1 MEDQDQD
8 DYCPRTVSAVI
19 PRVKPEYKQ
28 TYQLNNAGGDYIK
41 TKLPK
46 DFYEKITLGEMSLEY
61 DFSIE
66 KLTKLTDL
74 YSLGIQYFLENN
86 PAQAKAFQDRMGII
100 LTNKEILAKL
110 KKQQDEEKNGK
121 EVKDKKKDVEKN
133 NQNEEKK
140 EFSKSSKILPK
151 TIKRKRALTSL
162 IVKSQNINSEVLQK
176 KVSFVLHK
184 DIEKE
189 KEEKKNV
196 KNLINEE
203 LNKQNL
209 KWKEKLKKKKMNK
222 RFQTPGVNLGRGV
235 LALKS
240 PVIMKMPS
248 KELFTDLNN
257 PKNNNDLNMLDNES
271 SEMDWT
277 EKNEGDIDFLKL
289 FKEKHCSKDKDDDNI
304 DTFKIDDYQNENN
317 ETKNKEESVKSG
329 FSSDD
334 DYLKKIDEV
343 DEEKEAMS
351 LRQTAKMGE
360 INKKNSEINFENF
373 NESSIETKVSE
384 TKNEPPVVRMSIVD
398 AKNVIR
404 KIDPDKEI
412 KEIVEQKMKNL
423 ENLNIN
429 NNNVDDEMSGEDE
442 NSEQLQ
448 DLKMVVDEI
457 PVKFQETYMEVE
469 KLINKYVKDLN
480 NHFYKDTFEVFSL
493 ELKDLYDKKYKKI
506 IEVSNEYHNNIKEN
520 EFHLENDENVS
531 EEEKLIMPQIIDSL
545 KEEQKDQID
554 KITDEY
560 NELIDKKID
569 DFKRTFYKKDCGI
582 NLMEEQLKLDI
593 YTMINEAFY

>member
-1 MEDQDQD
+1 MEDQEED
-8 DYCPRTVSAVI
+8 DFCSRTVSVAI
-19 PRVKPEYKQ
+19 PRVKHEYKQ
-28 TYQLNNAGGDYIK
+28 TFQLNNAGGDYIK

-110 KKQQDEEKNGK
+110 KKQQDEEKNVK
-121 EVKDKKKDVEKN
+121 EVKNKKKDVEKKN
-133 NQNEEKK
+133 KNEENKV
-140 EFSKSSKILPK
+140 FPKSSKILPK
-151 TIKRKRALTSL
+151 AIKRKRALTNF
-162 IVKSQNINSEVLQK
+162 IVKSQNLNSEVIKK
-176 KVSFVLHK
+176 KVSFVLNK
-184 DIEKE
+184 DIDKE

-248 KELFTDLNN
+248 KEIFADLNN

-271 SEMDWT
+271 SEMDWA

-289 FKEKHCSKDKDDDNI
+289 FKERHCSKDKDDDNI

-317 ETKNKEESVKSG
+317 EAKNREESVKSG
-329 FSSDD
+329 LSSDD
-334 DYLKKIDEV
+334 EYLKKIDEV

-360 INKKNSEINFENF
+360 INKINSEVNFENYS
-373 NESSIETKVSE
+373 ESSVETKISE
-384 TKNEPPVVRMSIVD
+384 TKKEPSVVRMSIVD

-404 KIDPDKEI
+404 KIEPDNDI
-412 KEIVEQKMKNL
+412 KEIVEQKMKNH
-423 ENLNIN
+423 ENLN
-429 NNNVDDEMSGEDE
+429 NNNVDDEINGDE
-442 NSEQLQ
+442 ESSEQLQ

-457 PVKFQETYMEVE
+457 PVKFQETYNEVE

-493 ELKDLYDKKYKKI
+493 ELKDLYDKKYKKY
-506 IEVSNEYHNNIKEN
+506 IEVSNEYHNNIKES
-520 EFHLENDENVS
+520 EYHLENDENIS

-560 NELIDKKID
+560 NELIDKKIN
-569 DFKRTFYKKDCGI
+569 DFKMTFYKKDFGI

>member
-1 MEDQDQD
+1 MEDQEED
-8 DYCPRTVSAVI
+8 DFCSRTVSVAI
-19 PRVKPEYKQ
+19 PRVKHEYKQ
-28 TYQLNNAGGDYIK
+28 TFQLNNAGGDYIK

-110 KKQQDEEKNGK
+110 KKQQDEEKNVK
-121 EVKDKKKDVEKN
+121 EVKNKKKDVEKKN
-133 NQNEEKK
+133 KNEENKV
-140 EFSKSSKILPK
+140 FPKSSKILPK
-151 TIKRKRALTSL
+151 AIKRKRALTNF
-162 IVKSQNINSEVLQK
+162 IVKSQNLNSEVIKK
-176 KVSFVLHK
+176 KVSFVLNK
-184 DIEKE
+184 DIDKE

-248 KELFTDLNN
+248 KEIFADLNN

-271 SEMDWT
+271 SEMDWA

-289 FKEKHCSKDKDDDNI
+289 FKERHCSKDKDDDNI

-317 ETKNKEESVKSG
+317 EAKNKEESVKSG
-329 FSSDD
+329 LSSDD
-334 DYLKKIDEV
+334 EYLKKIDEV

-360 INKKNSEINFENF
+360 INKINSEVNFENYS
-373 NESSIETKVSE
+373 ESSVETKISE
-384 TKNEPPVVRMSIVD
+384 TKKEPSVVRMSIVD

-404 KIDPDKEI
+404 KIEPDNEI

-423 ENLNIN
+423 ENLN
-429 NNNVDDEMSGEDE
+429 NNNVDDEINGAEES
-442 NSEQLQ
+442 SEQLQ
-448 DLKMVVDEI
+448 DLKMVVGEI
-457 PVKFQETYMEVE
+457 PVKFQETYNEVE

-493 ELKDLYDKKYKKI
+493 ELKDLYDRKYKKY
-506 IEVSNEYHNNIKEN
+506 IEVSNEYHNNIKES
-520 EFHLENDENVS
+520 EYHLENDENIS

-560 NELIDKKID
+560 NELIDKKIN
-569 DFKRTFYKKDCGI
+569 DFKMTFYKKDFGI

>member
-1 MEDQDQD
+1 MEDQEED
-8 DYCPRTVSAVI
+8 DFCSRTVSVAI
-19 PRVKPEYKQ
+19 PRVKHEYKQ
-28 TYQLNNAGGDYIK
+28 TFQLNNAGGDYIK

-110 KKQQDEEKNGK
+110 KKQQDEEKNVK
-121 EVKDKKKDVEKN
+121 EVKNKKKDVEKKN
-133 NQNEEKK
+133 KNEENKV
-140 EFSKSSKILPK
+140 FPKSSKILPK
-151 TIKRKRALTSL
+151 AIKRKRALTNF
-162 IVKSQNINSEVLQK
+162 IVKSQNLNSEVIKK
-176 KVSFVLHK
+176 KVSFVLNK
-184 DIEKE
+184 DIDKE

-248 KELFTDLNN
+248 KEIFADLNN

-271 SEMDWT
+271 SEMDWA

-289 FKEKHCSKDKDDDNI
+289 FKERHCSKDKDDDNI

-317 ETKNKEESVKSG
+317 EAKNKEESVKSG

-334 DYLKKIDEV
+334 EYLKKIDEV

-360 INKKNSEINFENF
+360 INKKNSEINDE
-373 NESSIETKVSE
+373 NESSIETKISE
-384 TKNEPPVVRMSIVD
+384 TKTEPPVVRMSIVD

-404 KIDPDKEI
+404 KIEPDNEI

-423 ENLNIN
+423 ENLN
-429 NNNVDDEMSGEDE
+429 NNNVDDEINGDE
-442 NSEQLQ
+442 ESSEQLQ

-457 PVKFQETYMEVE
+457 PVKFQETYNEVE

-493 ELKDLYDKKYKKI
+493 ELKDLYDKKYKKY
-506 IEVSNEYHNNIKEN
+506 IEVSNEYHNSIKES

-560 NELIDKKID
+560 NELIDKKIN
-569 DFKRTFYKKDCGI
+569 DFKMNFYKKDCGI